1 MGSPQPY
8 SLGGTTNGSVK
19 WPNDSDMYFT
29 VLRGEV
35 WRAVPDL
42 RLGYA
47 KQLTW
52 RGAKRIP
59 VKNAREKKAGHG
71 KKRPHIEFPEH

>member
-1 MGSPQPY
+1 MFQNFEFFEEKMGSPQPY

-35 WRAVPDL
+35 
-42 RLGYA
+42 
-47 KQLTW
+47 
-52 RGAKRIP
+52 
-59 VKNAREKKAGHG
+59 
-71 KKRPHIEFPEH
+71 